1 MRYPLISLALVC
13 CMFISGCV
21 QHGYFQSGLHGNN
34 HHYKA
39 MPLVADSMKSASYL
53 SGNIIQ
59 GVANVR
65 PHDAFAGVHLSLHRA
80 HNFGSFQ
87 GFYAA
92 NTTLGGYDVN
102 DGYRQGDN
110 PNQYYKGGG
119 RFFGGAGASAGI
131 NGVLPFG
138 NGEWRYL
145 GVEMSWQQEFGD
157 YYKFRKALPDAAAS
171 YIDRHN
177 HYITWGFNT
186 EMLGRIGRN
195 LVGGY
200 KAGYYT
206 SINKLYRT
214 DGTNT
219 LRPGWLSQ
227 TIHLGTTRNTFHLQM
242 NAGTKMLG
250 FNIGATF
257 KVGR

>member
-1 MRYPLISLALVC
+1 
-13 CMFISGCV
+13 
-21 QHGYFQSGLHGNN
+21 
-34 HHYKA
+34 
-39 MPLVADSMKSASYL
+39 MPLTADSMKSATYVSVHVM
-53 SGNIIQ
+53 Q
-59 GVANVR
+59 GLANVR
-65 PHDAFAGVHLSLHRA
+65 PHDAFGGGSLSIHRA

-92 NTTLGGYDVN
+92 NATIGGYNVS
-102 DGYRQGDN
+102 DGYRQGEN

-119 RFFGGAGASAGI
+119 RFFGGVGASAGI
-131 NGVLPFG
+131 NGVLPLG
-138 NGEWRYL
+138 DAEWRYL
-145 GVEMSWQQEFGD
+145 GAEMSWQQEYGE
-157 YYKFRKALPDAAAS
+157 YYKFRKSLPDAAVS

-186 EMLGRIGRN
+186 EMLGRISKT

-214 DGTNT
+214 DGANT
-219 LRPGWLSQ
+219 LRPGWFSQ
-227 TIHLGTTRNTFHLQM
+227 TLHLGTPRHTFHVQM

-250 FNIGATF
+250 FNIGASF
-257 KVGR
+257 MVGR